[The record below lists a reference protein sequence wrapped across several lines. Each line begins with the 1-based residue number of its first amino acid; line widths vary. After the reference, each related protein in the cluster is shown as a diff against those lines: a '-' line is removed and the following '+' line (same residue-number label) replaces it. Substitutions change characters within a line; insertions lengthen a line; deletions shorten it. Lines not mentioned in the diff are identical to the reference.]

1 MVRQRD
7 MRGGGVGGLLYVD
20 DFVGVS
26 NLEEDVQELD
36 VVNAYCEL
44 EG

>member
-1 MVRQRD
+1 MVRRRD
-7 MRGGGVGGLLYVD
+7 MRGVGVGGLLYVD
-20 DFVGVS
+20 EFWGVR

-36 VVNAYCEL
+36 VVNAYCER